1 MRILF
6 YLPVITPWWF
16 DAIVE
21 PLIRCLAREAEVH
34 VLAPVPWSGT
44 GIGERE
50 LAACADLPAVRWH
63 IFDGDSHPS
72 MRTDAE
78 DREDIVEFVQALAPD
93 YVLCRSADCET
104 VRRFPGVVRHLM
116 EGGAGPLAHPT
127 SWIVLQHEPF
137 DHGLMPE
144 LDPDARAELDHLF
157 APVWNA
163 LCRRTAAGEDARR
176 AFRTWAG
183 IPQDRPML
191 LLPLEYEHEENF
203 FAAHRIGAASNA
215 QLVGEWAGAIDDSC
229 FVAVTIHPLNELH
242 SDNSAV
248 ASAVAAHGQRMRL
261 IPTKTPDGQS
271 TTMLL
276 ARDAQGMLLGDSK
289 VYSMGAF
296 FATPMLRRSR
306 FETAPWL
313 NSYSDLGDFLP
324 AVADGGARAAGR
336 RDARSWFA
344 FHVANNLI
352 DPKDPELTPAALL
365 AHIDRPVDRGRWD
378 AGLAR
383 YRAAA
388 PEHFE

>member
-50 LAACADLPAVRWH
+50 LAACADLVAVRWH

-78 DREDIVEFVQALAPD
+78 DRDDIVEFVRALAPD

-104 VRRFPGVVRHLM
+104 VRRFPGTVRHLM
-116 EGGAGPLAHPT
+116 EGGAGPLGHPT
-127 SWIVLQHEPF
+127 SWIVLQQEPF

-144 LDPDARAELDHLF
+144 FDADTRAELDRRF
-157 APVWNA
+157 APTWNG
-163 LCRRTAAGEDARR
+163 LRRETAAGEDARR

-203 FAAHRIGAASNA
+203 FAAHRVGAASNA
-215 QLVGEWAGAIDDSC
+215 QLLHDWAEAIDDR
-229 FVAVTIHPLNELH
+229 FFLAATIHPLNELH

-248 ASAVAAHGQRMRL
+248 TTAAASHAKRVRL
-261 IPTKTPDGQS
+261 VPSKTQDGRS
-271 TTMLL
+271 TTMHL
-276 ARDAQGMLLGDSK
+276 ARDAQGMLIGDTK

-306 FETAPWL
+306 FDTASWL
-313 NSYSDLGDFLP
+313 RTYSDLTDFLP
-324 AVADGGARAAGR
+324 AVADGEARAADY

-352 DPKDPELTPAALL
+352 DPKDPYLTPATLL
-365 AHIDRPVDRGRWD
+365 AHIDRPIDPARWD
-378 AGLAR
+378 AGIAR
-383 YRAAA
+383 YRAVA
-388 PEHFE
+388 PEQFQ